1 MLEENRLR
9 IRDELKRLLVE
20 TLGLNVPPADIGND
34 EPLFE
39 AGLGVDSVEALALVT
54 AIERHFGVAIPDD
67 DIGLG
72 LFQDIDA
79 LAEVVERHAARRRAG
94 S

>member
-1 MLEENRLR
+1 MMDEDRLR

-20 TLGLNVPPADIGND
+20 TLALDVAPADIRDD

-39 AGLGVDSVEALALVT
+39 AGLGVDSVEALALLT
-54 AIERHFGVAIPDD
+54 AIERRFGVAIPDD

-79 LAEVVERHAARRRAG
+79 LARVVERHAARAG
-94 S
+94 APS